1 MCSRLLFLVCGLLWL
16 GIGQVHAQSYP
27 ILDRVAQRVVEKYQ
41 NSSCEQIAAMRTRP
55 RPQMEQRLVQAMR
68 QNPQMRE
75 AFINR
80 VAAPIANRLF
90 ACGLIP

>member
-1 MCSRLLFLVCGLLWL
+1 LLWL
-16 GIGQVHAQSYP
+16 GIGQVDAQSYP
-27 ILDRVAQRVVEKYQ
+27 ILDRVAQRVVQKYE
-41 NSSCEQIAAMRTRP
+41 NSSCEEIAAMRVRP
-55 RPQMEQRLVQAMR
+55 RPQAEQRFVEALR

-80 VAAPIANRLF
+80 VAAPIANKMF